1 MCYNQIAMI
10 YLDGAATSK
19 LLPSVKTAML
29 AAMDADLG
37 NASSLH
43 SAGQRAKNLIEDARQ
58 KVADLINADPA
69 EILFTSGGSESNNTV
84 IHTFAEKTI
93 ATSAVEHPSVLEPTK
108 KSAKSHLLL
117 PVDEQGIVSPK
128 NLPPADLYSV
138 MFANNELG
146 TIEPIKQL
154 AAKKPKNSFFHS
166 DLTQAVGKT
175 KLDVKTLGL
184 DYATFSA
191 HKIGGPVGI
200 GALFVKK
207 GSPLTPLILGGHQEH
222 GLRAGT
228 YPTVQIAGFGAA
240 ADFITKTHPWKIY
253 KERVSLF
260 RNYLAS
266 RILKEIPF
274 SSLNTPL
281 DHSLANIL
289 NVSFAAAEGESI
301 QLYLDLKGNIIV
313 STGSACASGD
323 GKPSHVIMATKN
335 DAEIAHSSIRFSLD
349 LETTKEDIDKIMDLL
364 PDIIKNLQSISTIK
378 PKEQK

>member
-1 MCYNQIAMI
+1 MI

-108 KSAKSHLLL
+108 KYAKSHLLL

>member
-108 KSAKSHLLL
+108 KYAKSHLLL

-240 ADFITKTHPWKIY
+240 ADYITKTHPWKIY

-364 PDIIKNLQSISTIK
+364 PDIIKILQSNSTIK

>member
-108 KSAKSHLLL
+108 KYAKSHLLL

>member
-1 MCYNQIAMI
+1 MCYNQITMI

-29 AAMDADLG
+29 DAMDADLG

-43 SAGQRAKNLIEDARQ
+43 SAGQRAKNLIKDARQ
-58 KVADLINADPA
+58 KVADLINADPS

-93 ATSAVEHPSVLEPTK
+93 ATSAIEHPSVLEPTK
-108 KSAKSHLLL
+108 KYAKSHLLL
-117 PVDEQGIVSPK
+117 PVDEQGIVSQK

-175 KLDVKTLGL
+175 KLDVKALGL

-207 GSPLTPLILGGHQEH
+207 GSPLIPLILGGHQEH

-364 PDIIKNLQSISTIK
+364 PDIIKNFQSISTIK